1 MLMILFKQNH
11 DTHMQNYSI
20 YRRDRENR
28 TSLILYDETSHEN
41 VAELSPS
48 AFRDSVF
55 FNVLGCVFN
64 VLSCLQISKF
74 QCFSFSEKP
83 STHSRMIIIC
93 SSALDPRL

>member
-64 VLSCLQISKF
+64 VFSCLQISKF
-74 QCFSFSEKP
+74 QCFSFLQI
-83 STHSRMIIIC
+83 STSVVPYLTATYQCTTH
-93 SSALDPRL
+93 